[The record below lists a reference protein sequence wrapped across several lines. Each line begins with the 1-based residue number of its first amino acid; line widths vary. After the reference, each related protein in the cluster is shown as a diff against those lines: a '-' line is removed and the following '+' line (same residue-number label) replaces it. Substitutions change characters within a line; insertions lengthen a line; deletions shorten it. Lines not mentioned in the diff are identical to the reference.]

1 MLKIVVKI
9 LVFNYLLGLR
19 YSRYWS
25 AKQEKSYSLNDKEI
39 SQIWIMARHAAI
51 FICIACE

>member
-25 AKQEKSYSLNDKEI
+25 SKQEKSYGLNDKEI
-39 SQIWIMARHAAI
+39 SHIWSTARHAAI